1 MLRTQLEQL
10 HLSVLL
16 NKPNMTKLLSVQ
28 LGKTLALTILRIY
41 ALLIEFM
48 FKSLKTGNDL

>member
-10 HLSVLL
+10 HLSVLS
-16 NKPNMTKLLSVQ
+16 NKPNMTKFLSVQ

>member
-41 ALLIEFM
+41 ALLVEFM
-48 FKSLKTGNDL
+48 FEKIKDGNDL